1 MPDADFKF
9 FINADE
15 KVRAMRRYEQ
25 QKAIGNDVDF
35 NKILEDLRDRDYK
48 DIHREHG
55 AIRQMPDAY
64 LVDTTNQTLE
74 ESVKYCLN
82 IINSKTK

>member
-1 MPDADFKF
+1 MNSK
-9 FINADE
+9 
-15 KVRAMRRYEQ
+15 KQLV
-25 QKAIGNDVDF
+25 
-35 NKILEDLRDRDYK
+35 ILEDLRDRDYK

-82 IINSKTK
+82 IINNKNK